1 MTNHQAF
8 RKRVFAGGLSALA
21 AIVLCTASFA
31 PVAAQQGKLRII
43 QTNSAGDN
51 IHIIDPATNKVV
63 GEIKG
68 IEAPHGVAVSR
79 DGSRIYISEEA
90 ENTLVVI
97 DGTNFQM
104 AKRIP
109 LSGNPNLID
118 MTPDGRWI
126 YVAIAQSWND
136 LSDFP
141 QIKTVASGGVDVI
154 DTASLQ
160 NVKTIPIKGGI
171 HDLNV
176 TPDGKYV
183 IAGSVRA
190 AKPPAN
196 AMFVIETR
204 TNEIAWTLPMSRG
217 PSPMAV
223 SKKPDGSTDKIYAQ
237 NGGDNV
243 FAVVDFVT
251 HAQTNVIKLPDIPV
265 AQQNP
270 IGGPSPSHGIA
281 VTSDQKTLLVNSRL
295 NSALYAYS
303 LPDLKL
309 LGGAAL
315 GGKGAQWLTITPDD
329 KTAYVA
335 NEQSD
340 DVSVVDIQS
349 LKEIARIPVGF
360 NPARNTNWMAP

>member
-1 MTNHQAF
+1 MTNHEAYHRRLF
-8 RKRVFAGGLSALA
+8 LGGVTALA
-21 AIVLCTASFA
+21 ALVLCTASFS
-31 PVAAQQGKLRII
+31 PVAAQQGKLRIL

-51 IHIIDPATNKVV
+51 IHVIDPSTNKAA

-68 IEAPHGVAVSR
+68 IEVPHGVAVSP
-79 DGSRIYISEEA
+79 DGSQIYVSEEA

-97 DGTNFQM
+97 DGKTLQV

-126 YVAIAQSWND
+126 YVAIALSWND
-136 LSDFP
+136 LSEFP
-141 QIKTVASGGVDVI
+141 QIKAAPSGGVDVI

-196 AMFVIETR
+196 AMFVIDTR
-204 TNEIAWTLPMSRG
+204 TNEVAWTLAMNRG

-237 NGGDNV
+237 NGGDNA
-243 FAVVDFVT
+243 FAVVDFAT
-251 HAQTNVIKLPDIPV
+251 HLQTDVIKLPEIAR

-315 GGKGAQWLTITPDD
+315 GGKGAQWLAITPDD

-340 DVSVVDIQS
+340 DVSVVDIKA
-349 LKEIARIPVGF
+349 LKEVARISVGF
-360 NPARNTNWMAP
+360 NPARNAIWMTP